1 MIQFTWHSGKG
12 KIIETEIRLTEAGIG
27 KNDRLKRTVKGT
39 FQSNENIL
47 YLDYGCDYI
56 IIVYIH

>member
-12 KIIETEIRLTEAGIG
+12 KIIETEIRLTEAG

-39 FQSNENIL
+39 VQTNENIL